1 MDLMEVRRRMMG
13 QITKKVVDTSPV
25 IEFYG
30 YSIPAGSINY
40 TQSEGSGVTKIYE
53 YPKQDFVQTLVTAYV
68 TANIRVFKDGLY
80 RDYWSWGPTVGMHR
94 KVINSLSNGLAMT
107 IILDNID
114 DSYAYLEET
123 GQILF
128 AGKNSPYYGYANIND
143 MP

>member
-1 MDLMEVRRRMMG
+1 MDLMQVRRRMMA
-13 QITKKVVDTSPV
+13 QTAKKVVDTSPV

-30 YSIPAGSINY
+30 YSIPPGSGNY
-40 TQSEGSGVTKIYE
+40 TQSEGNGTTKIYE
-53 YPKQDFVQTLVTAYV
+53 YPEQDFAQTLVTAYV

-80 RDYWSWGPTVGMHR
+80 RDYWSWDPRVGMRR

>member
-1 MDLMEVRRRMMG
+1 MA
-13 QITKKVVDTSPV
+13 QATKKVVDTSPV

-30 YSIPAGSINY
+30 YSIPPGSSNY
-40 TQSEGSGVTKIYE
+40 TQSEGSGITKIYE
-53 YPKQDFVQTLVTAYV
+53 YPEQDFAQTLVTAYV

-80 RDYWSWGPTVGMHR
+80 RDYWSWGSSVGMRR

-123 GQILF
+123 GQIFF